1 MVATEIA
8 AQLEMTR
15 VVVPLNPG
23 VFSAFGL
30 LLSNVEHE
38 ASRALLRRL
47 GDLDGGEL
55 EAIYGE
61 LEREVHATMA
71 GEGYDRGE
79 AVLERAIDLRY
90 SEQAHELTVPFVA
103 DLDALALAFS
113 AEHERTYGHAASA
126 EAVESVALRV
136 TARIAVEGIDA
147 GAAPPALERGD
158 DGGPRRSRQAYF
170 GGEAGR
176 RDTPVLSRRGLVGG
190 ARAGPLIVE
199 EYDATCV
206 VPPGWRAALDARGN
220 IELTRDGEAP
230 AAPAAS

>member
-1 MVATEIA
+1 M
-8 AQLEMTR
+8 
-15 VVVPLNPG
+15 PLNAG

-38 ASRALLRRL
+38 ATRALLRRL
-47 GDLDGGEL
+47 GDLDRGEL

-61 LEREVHATMA
+61 LERDVRAIMA
-71 GEGYDRGE
+71 GEGYERGE

-136 TARIAVEGIDA
+136 TARIAVEGIST
-147 GAAPPALERGD
+147 PA
-158 DGGPRRSRQAYF
+158 PRRPPSRAGTASTAGRSRSRHAYF
-170 GGEAGR
+170 GGEAGG

-220 IELTRDGEAP
+220 IELTRDGDAS
-230 AAPAAS
+230 AAAGRLLRRRK

>member
-1 MVATEIA
+1 MG
-8 AQLEMTR
+8 
-15 VVVPLNPG
+15 PFNPG

-38 ASRALLRRL
+38 AARALLRRL
-47 GDLDGGEL
+47 GDLDRGEI

-61 LEREVHATMA
+61 LEREVRATMA
-71 GEGYDRGE
+71 GEGYGRGE

-136 TARIAVEGIDA
+136 TARIAVEDIDA
-147 GAAPPALERGD
+147 GAAARALERGD
-158 DGGPRRSRQAYF
+158 DDGGGPRRSRRAYF
-170 GGEAGR
+170 GGEAGP

-206 VPPGWRAALDARGN
+206 VPPGWRAALDASGN

-230 AAPAAS
+230 AAEAS